1 MSNPAESME
10 QIEHHAHVASSFD
23 RRVAMTVAILAALL
37 ATLHSIETDA
47 QSESLKLEVESGKAK
62 TTAADEWAF
71 YQAKNQREHLYQSM
85 QEMAQIVP
93 TTGDAQTKK
102 QAQERWQKQLDKYKK
117 ELPEHKRKA
126 EEHEADSQDLHK
138 KSDHEHELAISTGR
152 GMLLL
157 ELGIVITS
165 LAVLTKK
172 RLFWWIGIVLG
183 IAGVA
188 YEASVF
194 LPHLLKNHH

>member
-10 QIEHHAHVASSFD
+10 QIEHHAHAASSFD

-71 YQAKNQREHLYQSM
+71 YQAKNVREHLYQSM
-85 QEMAQIVP
+85 EELAQIVP
-93 TTGDAQTKK
+93 TAGDSPAKK
-102 QAQERWQKQLDKYKK
+102 QAQERWHHQLDKYKK
-117 ELPEHKRKA
+117 ELPEHKQKA
-126 EEHEADSQDLHK
+126 DEQEKESQELHK
-138 KSDHEHELAISTGR
+138 KSDHQHELAISTSR
-152 GMLLL
+152 AMLLL

-172 RLFWWIGIVLG
+172 RPFWWIGMVLG
-183 IAGVA
+183 AAGVV
-188 YEASVF
+188 YETTVF
-194 LPHLLKNHH
+194 LPHLLANH